1 MTTAPPDWRQRLAA
15 AMQHHQA
22 GRFSEA
28 IPLYHSLIGER
39 PEEADALHLLGLALT
54 QSGNPAQGKPI
65 VELAIRQASD
75 VAGYHVTLGHACRA
89 LGQPADAA
97 ASYTAALTLQCTSIE
112 ALIGLAEL
120 AQDRGD
126 WAVAREYLQQALA
139 AHPGSAEVRFNLAR
153 TDLLAGA
160 GEHALQALRSL
171 LAEVPAY
178 AAQVVLLTKQML
190 DRQDVA
196 SAGQLLDLLAPFTK
210 FASHLGLLRGSVAA
224 LRGDHDGAIAEF
236 QAVLAQHPDNVDALR
251 HLSQQFL
258 QREAF
263 DKAIP
268 LLERAQAL
276 APQDFAIFTSLGIA
290 QAGGGAFDR
299 AVPILQQVVT
309 HDPGNLLAWASLSG
323 ALAGLFQYEAACDAL
338 RKLIVLDPAQPVNYV
353 NLAGYESILGHFEA
367 AEAACNTALAHA
379 PQSVLARGA
388 LANLRG
394 LQGRTDEAEALYRG
408 LLAEQPD
415 DATTATNLGLLLLR
429 QGRYAEGWPYFAA
442 RMQGKGWSSA
452 DGSRG
457 LPRWDGRPLSNKD
470 GGRVLIWREQGI
482 GDEILYAGI
491 LPDLVARETN
501 ILLASDPR
509 LVPLFARSFPAIHV
523 VADTP
528 SLDPAAFGAT
538 CQLPMADA
546 TALVR
551 TRPADFTAHP
561 QAYLKADA
569 QRAALLRQRYT
580 AGGNKLVIGIAWSS
594 HNPRVGR
601 NKSLTLTDMIPLLQ
615 ERDAAYVSLQYGA
628 ATADPAQLQAETG
641 ITVIQDPEI
650 DPLADIDG
658 QAAQITACDM
668 VLTVSTAAAHL
679 AAALGIP
686 TLVLL
691 RQDWGQLWYWGDR
704 GETTP
709 WYPSARICRAA
720 LGASAGQLVG
730 QAAPV
735 LQAMLAPLRQG

>member
-28 IPLYHSLIGER
+28 ISLYHSLVNER

-65 VELAIRQASD
+65 VELAVRQAPD

-89 LGQPADAA
+89 LGQSDEA
-97 ASYTAALTLQCTSIE
+97 ASAYNAALTLQRASIE
-112 ALIGLAEL
+112 ALSGLAEL
-120 AQDRGD
+120 ALDRSD
-126 WAVAREYLQQALA
+126 WAVARDYLQQALT
-139 AHPGSAEVRFNLAR
+139 AHPNSAELRFNLAR

-160 GEHALQALRSL
+160 DGDALPALRSL
-171 LAEVPAY
+171 LTEAPAY
-178 AAQVVLLTKQML
+178 AAQIVLLIKQML
-190 DRQDVA
+190 DRQDA
-196 SAGQLLDLLAPFTK
+196 GRAGQLLDLLAPFTQ
-210 FASHLGLLRGSVAA
+210 FTSHLALLRGSAAA
-224 LRGDHDGAIAEF
+224 LRGDHEQAIAEF
-236 QAVLAQHPDNVDALR
+236 QAVLAQHPDNIDALR

-290 QAGGGAFDR
+290 QARSGAFDR
-299 AVPILQQVVT
+299 AAPILQQVVA
-309 HDPGNLLAWASLSG
+309 HDPGNLLAWASLAT

-338 RKLIVLDPAQPVNYV
+338 RKLIALDPAQPVNYV

-367 AEAACNTALAHA
+367 AEAACSTALAYDA
-379 PQSVLARGA
+379 RSALARGA

-394 LQGRTDEAEALYRG
+394 LQGRADEAEALYRE

-429 QGRYAEGWPYFAA
+429 QGRYAEGWPFFAA
-442 RMQGKGWSSA
+442 RMRGKGWSSA

-457 LPRWDGRPLSNKD
+457 LPRWDGRIPSNKD

-482 GDEILYAGI
+482 GDEILYAGV
-491 LPDLVARETN
+491 LPDIVARGAD
-501 ILLASDPR
+501 ILLAADPR

-523 VADTP
+523 VADGS
-528 SLDPAAFGAT
+528 SLDPATLGAT
-538 CQLPMADA
+538 SQLPMADA
-546 TALVR
+546 AALMR
-551 TRPADFTAHP
+551 RQPADFTTHP
-561 QAYLKADA
+561 PAYLKADA

-580 AGGNKLVIGIAWSS
+580 AGGNTLVIGVAWSS

-601 NKSLTLTDMIPLLQ
+601 NKSLTLADMIPLLQ
-615 ERDAAYVSLQYGA
+615 QRDAAYVSLQYGA
-628 ATADPAQLQAETG
+628 ATADPARLKAETG

-650 DPLADIDG
+650 DPLADVDG
-658 QAAQITACDM
+658 QAAQIAACDM

-704 GETTP
+704 GEATP
-709 WYPSARICRAA
+709 WYPSARICRAS
-720 LGASAGQLVG
+720 LGASAAQLVE
-730 QAAPV
+730 QAGPV
-735 LQAMLAPLRQG
+735 MQAMLTALRRG